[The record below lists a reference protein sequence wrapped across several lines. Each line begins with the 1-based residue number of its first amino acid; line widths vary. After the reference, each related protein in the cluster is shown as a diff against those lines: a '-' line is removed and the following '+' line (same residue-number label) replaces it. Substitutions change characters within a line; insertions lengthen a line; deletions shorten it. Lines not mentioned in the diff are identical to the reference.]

1 MKKTFAPIQSD
12 FYKYTVESFIKEV
25 LPVTKADYG
34 FQSRV
39 RWIIDNKRSY
49 ITSLILGMAPSKY
62 ILASTDACKVT
73 SKNSFDKKYYE
84 RWNSRKV
91 DFLNIDS
98 NNRVTTI
105 SEFISDQFGIQPG
118 FYEISGQIIEIVEGS
133 NDTFSTLPD
142 VVKQSLLSSPLTIEI
157 ITASTRNQLSNLFR
171 RMNDGMS
178 LNGPEKRN
186 SEISEFADTIRS
198 LATDYE
204 KTLTQFFSPKDIN
217 RRKIDDFIAGLSLMY
232 FHGVTYTISDKTLWA
247 AYESGSTEDQL
258 IGKFQSDFK
267 NFISLMGD
275 VINSIPNKNSV
286 LDLLLIYKDLKDNGY
301 IIQNKDQFFDDFL
314 KVHAELLKDQTKHE
328 YRDGRDATYKELLR
342 SRESAFNQL
351 RQQEILKKFD
361 PKKYCVKLDPR
372 RNFSKEE
379 KFIAA
384 VDQNWVTPEGKTIDK
399 SRLFDPS
406 AYHGGHIVPHAD
418 GGETVQENC
427 AIQESNDN
435 LKLGKNVI
443 VQ

>member
-1 MKKTFAPIQSD
+1 
-12 FYKYTVESFIKEV
+12 
-25 LPVTKADYG
+25 
-34 FQSRV
+34 
-39 RWIIDNKRSY
+39 
-49 ITSLILGMAPSKY
+49 
-62 ILASTDACKVT
+62 
-73 SKNSFDKKYYE
+73 
-84 RWNSRKV
+84 
-91 DFLNIDS
+91 
-98 NNRVTTI
+98 
-105 SEFISDQFGIQPG
+105 
-118 FYEISGQIIEIVEGS
+118 
-133 NDTFSTLPD
+133 
-142 VVKQSLLSSPLTIEI
+142 
-157 ITASTRNQLSNLFR
+157 
-171 RMNDGMS
+171 MNDGMS

-198 LATDYE
+198 LATDYQ
-204 KTLTQFFSPKDIN
+204 KTLTQFFKPADIN
-217 RRKIDDFIAGLSLMY
+217 RRKIDDFIAGLSLIY
-232 FHGVTYTISDKTLWA
+232 FHGVTYKISDKTLWQ

-301 IIQNKDQFFDDFL
+301 TIRNKEEFFDDFL
-314 KVHAELLKDQTKHE
+314 KVHAELLKDSTKHE
-328 YRDGRDATYKELLR
+328 YKKGRDATYKELLR

-384 VDQNWVTPEGKTIDK
+384 VDQNWVTPEGKSIDK
-399 SRLFDPS
+399 SRLFDPT

-427 AIQESNDN
+427 AIQEAFDN
-435 LKLGKNVI
+435 LKLGRSLIK
-443 VQ
+443 Q